1 MIACANEN
9 VSYSSS
15 TTELELSDVNE
26 GIRRKVSVTYL
37 VI

>member
-1 MIACANEN
+1 MTDCTKEN
-9 VSYSSS
+9 VCCSL
-15 TTELELSDVNE
+15 TMELELSDVNE